1 MIFASYH
8 SRPQCLRVRR
18 KALGRDC
25 PSRSLTLDANAYY
38 ACVNFWR
45 ENYRLPRGGLAGHW
59 RGKIVY
65 TCSRFL
71 AYSALA
77 LFCSS
82 LKYNEHAVKS
92 KKETLFDYVRKR

>member
-8 SRPQCLRVRR
+8 SQPQCLRVRR
-18 KALGRDC
+18 RALDRDC
-25 PSRSLTLDANAYY
+25 SSRSLTLDANAYY

-45 ENYRLPRGGLAGHW
+45 ENYRLPRGGLAGENCLQITT
-59 RGKIVY
+59 R
-65 TCSRFL
+65 SRFL

-82 LKYNEHAVKS
+82 LKYNEHVVKS
-92 KKETLFDYVRKR
+92 KKETLFYYVRRR